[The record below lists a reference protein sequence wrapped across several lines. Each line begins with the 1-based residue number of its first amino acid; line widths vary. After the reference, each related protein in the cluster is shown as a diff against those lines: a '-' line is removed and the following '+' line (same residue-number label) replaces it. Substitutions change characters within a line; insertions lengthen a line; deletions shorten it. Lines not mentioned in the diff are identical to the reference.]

1 MAESSE
7 VLMSVLSTIRVPR
20 PGDRVHK
27 DECALSF
34 ASPESEG
41 GLYVCM
47 NSFLGFGSCFVE
59 RHHARTGQR
68 AYLHIKRTRK
78 PHTPKEDD
86 GSTGSGDPPKK
97 KPTRLAI
104 GIEGGFDVEQEQYE
118 EEVKV
123 VLFPDRQEVTSDDL
137 ATMPDVVR
145 ERVSLSMAG
154 LLAADSVSQA
164 LQVQQWDG
172 EVRQESKH
180 AAELKQLDN
189 GVKIPP
195 SGWKC
200 EVCDLQENLWMNL
213 TDGKILCGRRYF
225 DGSGGNNH
233 ALQYF
238 QESGYPLAVK
248 LGTITP
254 DGADVYSYDEDDMVL
269 DSKLAEHLTHFG
281 IDMMTMEKTER
292 TMTELEIAVNQRVG
306 EWEVIQ
312 ESGTTLRPL
321 WGPGLTGM
329 KNLGN
334 SCYLNSVMQVLFTIP
349 DFQEKYVSSI
359 DKILDEAPSDPSQD
373 FKTQVAKLGYGLL
386 SGEYSKPAPDPGD
399 DPSASSEPRG
409 DQVGIAPRMFKALV
423 GRGHPEFSTNRQQDA
438 QEFFLH
444 FINMVERNCR
454 SGPNPSEAF
463 RFLVEERIV
472 CQQSQKAKYTQRVD
486 YIVQLP
492 VPMDQATNTEELQE
506 AERLRDEAESSGNPP
521 PVAPRAQIPF
531 SACMNALSE
540 PETLTDFWS
549 SAVQG
554 KTTATKTTR
563 FASFPDYLVIQI
575 KKFTFGLDWVPKKL
589 DVSID
594 VPDTLDLSDLRGTG
608 PQPEEELLPE
618 VAPPPLMTP
627 DVEVKAPVLDES
639 TVSQLCEMGFPLEA
653 CRKAVYYTGNT
664 GIDAAMN
671 WVMGHM
677 DDADFAAPLVL
688 PGSSSAPGSTPTES
702 LSEEH
707 LATIVSMGFSRDQAS
722 RALKATSNILERA
735 VDWIFSH
742 LDDLESMEVSEGGRS
757 EGVSEASR
765 DVPPGPRVRDGP
777 GKYELFA
784 FISHMGTSTMC
795 GHYVCHIKKD
805 QHGDNIILDC
815 GKSPLREVEWKLN
828 NNLVLHKDKSGRQ
841 RKANLDISTRARID
855 GNLLKISN
863 LKSNDSGTY
872 TCNKFSH
879 TLYVAS
885 AHANPS
891 TVLHN
896 SDTKLSCD
904 ITGNFKKVFHWISPK
919 SEKYD
924 GNEVTLKNVTSDF
937 EGVWSCHI
945 KNEKQEDLIKLSV
958 TISVVGPL
966 ITKQEVFITE
976 GGTAVL
982 PCVLLNFKGLS
993 LTGGSWTHSNSGV
1006 QLVTLM
1012 RKEGIL
1018 QWNKTNVSTGKVA
1031 FSDKELSTVFNVT
1044 LKKVKLADAGVYV
1057 CSLLFENGKSLNAEL
1072 TLRVSKRDGSAPGI
1086 DSDGSTVQTNM
1097 QTPILGLPKWIWIAG
1112 GVGAFCLIV
1121 LVVVIVWVCRRNK
1134 RMKREIKKSM
1144 RQPRNYCTCNRTR
1157 RQPGKSPGKRER
1169 PPPLPRHQY
1178 NSLNE

>member
-1 MAESSE
+1 SGHRGVLYLVILWLEEMAEVSE
-7 VLMSVLSTIRVPR
+7 VLMSVLSTVRVPR

-27 DECALSF
+27 DECAFSF

-47 NSFLGFGSCFVE
+47 NSFLGFGGQFVE

-68 AYLHIKRTRK
+68 AYLHITRTRK
-78 PHTPKEDD
+78 
-86 GSTGSGDPPKK
+86 
-97 KPTRLAI
+97 A
-104 GIEGGFDVEQEQYE
+104 Q
-118 EEVKV
+118 
-123 VLFPDRQEVTSDDL
+123 VTSVL
-137 ATMPDVVR
+137 PLMSR
-145 ERVSLSMAG
+145 IRRLNLKWLSAPVECT
-154 LLAADSVSQA
+154 AVTT
-164 LQVQQWDG
+164 WDG

-195 SGWKC
+195 SGWRC

-213 TDGKILCGRRYF
+213 TDGKVLCGRRYF

-233 ALQYF
+233 ALQHF
-238 QESGYPLAVK
+238 QQTGYPLAVK

-269 DSKLAEHLTHFG
+269 DSKLAEHLSHFG
-281 IDMMTMEKTER
+281 IDMMTMEKVR
-292 TMTELEIAVNQRVG
+292 MNQRVG

-312 ESGTTLRPL
+312 ESGATLRPL

-349 DFQEKYVSSI
+349 DFQEKSVPVSV
-359 DKILDEAPSDPSQD
+359 
-373 FKTQVAKLGYGLL
+373 TL
-386 SGEYSKPAPDPGD
+386 SVMDGNAFFFQ
-399 DPSASSEPRG
+399 G

-438 QEFFLH
+438 QEFLLH

-454 SGPNPSEAF
+454 SGANPSEAF

-492 VPMDQATNTEELQE
+492 VPMDQATNTDELQE
-506 AERLRDEAESSGNPP
+506 AERLREEAEASGNPP
-521 PVAPRAQIPF
+521 PAAPRARIPF
-531 SACMNALSE
+531 SVCLDALSE

-594 VPDTLDLSDLRGTG
+594 VPDTLDLSALRGTG
-608 PQPEEELLPE
+608 QQPGEELLPE
-618 VAPPPLMTP
+618 VAPCVLYSKRHLCTCMFLS
-627 DVEVKAPVLDES
+627 APVLDDS
-639 TVSQLCEMGFPLEA
+639 TVSQLCEMGFPMEA

-677 DDADFAAPLVL
+677 DDPDFSAPFVL
-688 PGSSSAPGSTPTES
+688 PGCSSAPGSTPTES
-702 LSEEH
+702 ASEEH

-722 RALKATSNILERA
+722 RALRATSNVLERA

-757 EGVSEASR
+757 EGGSEASR
-765 DVPPGPRVRDGP
+765 DPPPGPRVRDGP

-805 QHGDNIILDC
+805 QQWVIF
-815 GKSPLREVEWKLN
+815 
-828 NNLVLHKDKSGRQ
+828 
-841 RKANLDISTRARID
+841 
-855 GNLLKISN
+855 
-863 LKSNDSGTY
+863 NDQ
-872 TCNKFSH
+872 
-879 TLYVAS
+879 
-885 AHANPS
+885 
-891 TVLHN
+891 
-896 SDTKLSCD
+896 
-904 ITGNFKKVFHWISPK
+904 KVCA
-919 SEKYD
+919 SEKPP
-924 GNEVTLKNVTSDF
+924 K
-937 EGVWSCHI
+937 
-945 KNEKQEDLIKLSV
+945 DLGYLY
-958 TISVVGPL
+958 
-966 ITKQEVFITE
+966 FY
-976 GGTAVL
+976 
-982 PCVLLNFKGLS
+982 
-993 LTGGSWTHSNSGV
+993 
-1006 QLVTLM
+1006 
-1012 RKEGIL
+1012 RR
-1018 QWNKTNVSTGKVA
+1018 VA
-1031 FSDKELSTVFNVT
+1031 E
-1044 LKKVKLADAGVYV
+1044 
-1057 CSLLFENGKSLNAEL
+1057 
-1072 TLRVSKRDGSAPGI
+1072 
-1086 DSDGSTVQTNM
+1086 
-1097 QTPILGLPKWIWIAG
+1097 
-1112 GVGAFCLIV
+1112 
-1121 LVVVIVWVCRRNK
+1121 
-1134 RMKREIKKSM
+1134 
-1144 RQPRNYCTCNRTR
+1144 
-1157 RQPGKSPGKRER
+1157 
-1169 PPPLPRHQY
+1169 
-1178 NSLNE
+1178 

>member
-1 MAESSE
+1 MADVGE
-7 VLMSVLSTIRVPR
+7 VLMSVLSTIRVPK

-34 ASPESEG
+34 STPESEG

-47 NSFLGFGSCFVE
+47 NSFLGFGSQYVD
-59 RHHARTGQR
+59 RHHARSGQR
-68 AYLHIKRTRK
+68 AYLHITRTRK
-78 PHTPKEDD
+78 KEDD
-86 GSTGSGDPPKK
+86 SNSGSGHPPKK

-104 GIEGGFDVEQEQYE
+104 GIEGGFDVEQDQYE
-118 EEVKV
+118 EDVKV
-123 VLFPDRQEVTSDDL
+123 VIWPDRQEVTSEDL

-145 ERVSLSMAG
+145 ERVRCVVLS
-154 LLAADSVSQA
+154 DSVSHT

-172 EVRQESKH
+172 EVRQESRH
-180 AAELKQLDN
+180 AADLKQLEN
-189 GVKIPP
+189 GIKIPP
-195 SGWKC
+195 SGWRC

-213 TDGKILCGRRYF
+213 TDGKVLCGRRYF

-233 ALQYF
+233 ALLHF
-238 QESGYPLAVK
+238 QETGYPLAVK

-269 DSKLAEHLTHFG
+269 DSKLPEHLSHFG

-321 WGPGLTGM
+321 FGPGLTGM

-349 DFQEKYVSSI
+349 DFQNKLRDWYIVGCAVMSALFI
-359 DKILDEAPSDPSQD
+359 HNR
-373 FKTQVAKLGYGLL
+373 AKLGYGLL

-399 DPSASSEPRG
+399 ENGASEPRG
-409 DQVGIAPRMFKALV
+409 DQIGIAPQMFKALV

-438 QEFFLH
+438 QEFLLH

-506 AERLRDEAESSGNPP
+506 AERRHEEGDSS
-521 PVAPRAQIPF
+521 APTVRAQIPF
-531 SACMNALSE
+531 TACMAALSE

-549 SAVQG
+549 SAVQA

-594 VPDTLDLSDLRGTG
+594 VPDTLDLSALLATG
-608 PQPEEELLPE
+608 QQPGEELLPE

-627 DVEVKAPVLDES
+627 DVEVKGILGSHGNEEDDSLYSPLFSHAAPVLDDS

-671 WVMGHM
+671 WIMSHM
-677 DDADFAAPLVL
+677 DDPDFSAPLVL
-688 PGSSSAPGSTPTES
+688 PGCSSGPGTTPTES

-707 LATIVSMGFSRDQAS
+707 LATIVSMGFSRDQATK
-722 RALKATSNILERA
+722 ALRATSNILDRA

-742 LDDLESMEVSEGGRS
+742 LDDLESMDVSEGGRS
-757 EGVSEASR
+757 AAESEGGR
-765 DVPPGPRVRDGP
+765 DPPPGPRVRDGP

-805 QHGDNIILDC
+805 QQWVIF
-815 GKSPLREVEWKLN
+815 
-828 NNLVLHKDKSGRQ
+828 
-841 RKANLDISTRARID
+841 
-855 GNLLKISN
+855 
-863 LKSNDSGTY
+863 NDQ
-872 TCNKFSH
+872 
-879 TLYVAS
+879 
-885 AHANPS
+885 
-891 TVLHN
+891 
-896 SDTKLSCD
+896 
-904 ITGNFKKVFHWISPK
+904 KVCA
-919 SEKYD
+919 SEKPP
-924 GNEVTLKNVTSDF
+924 K
-937 EGVWSCHI
+937 
-945 KNEKQEDLIKLSV
+945 DLGYLY
-958 TISVVGPL
+958 
-966 ITKQEVFITE
+966 FY
-976 GGTAVL
+976 
-982 PCVLLNFKGLS
+982 
-993 LTGGSWTHSNSGV
+993 
-1006 QLVTLM
+1006 
-1012 RKEGIL
+1012 RR
-1018 QWNKTNVSTGKVA
+1018 VA
-1031 FSDKELSTVFNVT
+1031 E
-1044 LKKVKLADAGVYV
+1044 
-1057 CSLLFENGKSLNAEL
+1057 
-1072 TLRVSKRDGSAPGI
+1072 
-1086 DSDGSTVQTNM
+1086 
-1097 QTPILGLPKWIWIAG
+1097 
-1112 GVGAFCLIV
+1112 
-1121 LVVVIVWVCRRNK
+1121 
-1134 RMKREIKKSM
+1134 
-1144 RQPRNYCTCNRTR
+1144 
-1157 RQPGKSPGKRER
+1157 
-1169 PPPLPRHQY
+1169 
-1178 NSLNE
+1178 

>member
-1 MAESSE
+1 MAELNE

-27 DECALSF
+27 DECAFSF

-47 NSFLGFGSCFVE
+47 NTFLGFGSQYVD
-59 RHHARTGQR
+59 RHYRKTGQK
-68 AYLHIKRTRK
+68 AYLHIKRTRR
-78 PHTPKEDD
+78 KEDD
-86 GSTGSGDPPKK
+86 NSSGSGDPPKK

-104 GIEGGFDVEQEQYE
+104 GIEGGFDVEQDQYDE
-118 EEVKV
+118 DVKV
-123 VLFPDRQEVTSDDL
+123 VLLPDRQEVTSEDL

-154 LLAADSVSQA
+154 LMAADSVSHT

-180 AAELKQLDN
+180 AADLQQLDN

-213 TDGKILCGRRYF
+213 TDGKVLCGRRYF

-233 ALQYF
+233 ALQHF
-238 QESGYPLAVK
+238 QQTGYPLAVK

-269 DSKLAEHLTHFG
+269 DSKLPEHLAHFG

-334 SCYLNSVMQVLFTIP
+334 SCYLNSVMQVLFTVP
-349 DFQEKYVSSI
+349 DFQRKYVSNI
-359 DKILDEAPSDPSQD
+359 EKIFEDAPSDPTQD
-373 FKTQVAKLGYGLL
+373 FKTQVIFCEQWYL
-386 SGEYSKPAPDPGD
+386 
-399 DPSASSEPRG
+399 
-409 DQVGIAPRMFKALV
+409 GIAPRMFKALI

-438 QEFFLH
+438 QEFLLH

-454 SGPNPSEAF
+454 SGENPSEAF

-492 VPMDQATNTEELQE
+492 VPMDQATNKEELQE
-506 AERLRDEAESSGNPP
+506 AERVREAAEAAGAPTPP
-521 PVAPRAQIPF
+521 APRACIPF
-531 SACMNALSE
+531 TACLAALSE

-549 SAVQG
+549 SAVQS

-563 FASFPDYLVIQI
+563 FASFPDYLIIQI

-594 VPDTLDLSDLRGTG
+594 VPDTLDLSALCGTG
-608 PQPEEELLPE
+608 QQPGEELLPE
-618 VAPPPLMTP
+618 VAPPPLITP
-627 DVEVKAPVLDES
+627 DVEVKGILGSHGNEEDDSGSCSCHPSPAPVLDDS

-677 DDADFAAPLVL
+677 DDPAC
-688 PGSSSAPGSTPTES
+688 SSAPGSTPTETI
-702 LSEEH
+702 SEEH
-707 LATIVSMGFSRDQAS
+707 LATIVSMGFSRDQAT
-722 RALKATSNILERA
+722 RALRATSNVLERA

-757 EGVSEASR
+757 AGESEGSR
-765 DVPPGPRVRDGP
+765 EPPPGPRVRDGP

-805 QHGDNIILDC
+805 QQWVIF
-815 GKSPLREVEWKLN
+815 
-828 NNLVLHKDKSGRQ
+828 
-841 RKANLDISTRARID
+841 
-855 GNLLKISN
+855 
-863 LKSNDSGTY
+863 NDQ
-872 TCNKFSH
+872 
-879 TLYVAS
+879 
-885 AHANPS
+885 
-891 TVLHN
+891 
-896 SDTKLSCD
+896 
-904 ITGNFKKVFHWISPK
+904 KVCA
-919 SEKYD
+919 SEKPP
-924 GNEVTLKNVTSDF
+924 K
-937 EGVWSCHI
+937 
-945 KNEKQEDLIKLSV
+945 DLGYLY
-958 TISVVGPL
+958 
-966 ITKQEVFITE
+966 FY
-976 GGTAVL
+976 
-982 PCVLLNFKGLS
+982 
-993 LTGGSWTHSNSGV
+993 
-1006 QLVTLM
+1006 
-1012 RKEGIL
+1012 R
-1018 QWNKTNVSTGKVA
+1018 
-1031 FSDKELSTVFNVT
+1031 
-1044 LKKVKLADAGVYV
+1044 
-1057 CSLLFENGKSLNAEL
+1057 
-1072 TLRVSKRDGSAPGI
+1072 RVS
-1086 DSDGSTVQTNM
+1086 
-1097 QTPILGLPKWIWIAG
+1097 
-1112 GVGAFCLIV
+1112 
-1121 LVVVIVWVCRRNK
+1121 
-1134 RMKREIKKSM
+1134 E
-1144 RQPRNYCTCNRTR
+1144 
-1157 RQPGKSPGKRER
+1157 
-1169 PPPLPRHQY
+1169 
-1178 NSLNE
+1178 

>member
-1 MAESSE
+1 MAEVSE
-7 VLMSVLSTIRVPR
+7 VLMSVLSTVRVPR

-27 DECALSF
+27 DECAFSF

-47 NSFLGFGSCFVE
+47 NSFLGFGGQFVE

-68 AYLHIKRTRK
+68 AYLHITRTRK
-78 PHTPKEDD
+78 KEDD
-86 GSTGSGDPPKK
+86 NSSGSGDPPKK

-118 EEVKV
+118 EDVKV
-123 VLFPDRQEVTSDDL
+123 VLFPDRQEVTSEDL

-154 LLAADSVSQA
+154 LLAADSVSHA

-195 SGWKC
+195 SGWRC

-213 TDGKILCGRRYF
+213 TDGKVLCGRRYF

-233 ALQYF
+233 ALQHF
-238 QESGYPLAVK
+238 QQTGYPLAVK

-269 DSKLAEHLTHFG
+269 DSKLAEHLSHFG

-312 ESGTTLRPL
+312 ESGATLRPL

-349 DFQEKYVSSI
+349 DFQEKSVPVSV
-359 DKILDEAPSDPSQD
+359 
-373 FKTQVAKLGYGLL
+373 TL
-386 SGEYSKPAPDPGD
+386 SVMDGNAFFFQ
-399 DPSASSEPRG
+399 G

-438 QEFFLH
+438 QEFLLH

-454 SGPNPSEAF
+454 SGANPSEAF

-492 VPMDQATNTEELQE
+492 VPMDQATNTDELQE
-506 AERLRDEAESSGNPP
+506 AERLREEAEASGNPP
-521 PVAPRAQIPF
+521 PAAPRARIPF
-531 SACMNALSE
+531 SVCLDALSE

-594 VPDTLDLSDLRGTG
+594 VPDTLDLSALRGTG
-608 PQPEEELLPE
+608 QQPGEELLPE

-627 DVEVKAPVLDES
+627 DVEVKGILGSRGNEEDDSLYSPLLCQSVSPVLDDS
-639 TVSQLCEMGFPLEA
+639 TVSQLCEMGFPMEA

-677 DDADFAAPLVL
+677 DDPDFSAPFVL
-688 PGSSSAPGSTPTES
+688 PGCSSAPGSTPTES
-702 LSEEH
+702 ASEEH

-722 RALKATSNILERA
+722 RALRATSNVLERA

-757 EGVSEASR
+757 EGGSEASR
-765 DVPPGPRVRDGP
+765 DPPPGPRVRDGP

-805 QHGDNIILDC
+805 QQWVIF
-815 GKSPLREVEWKLN
+815 
-828 NNLVLHKDKSGRQ
+828 
-841 RKANLDISTRARID
+841 
-855 GNLLKISN
+855 
-863 LKSNDSGTY
+863 NDQ
-872 TCNKFSH
+872 
-879 TLYVAS
+879 
-885 AHANPS
+885 
-891 TVLHN
+891 
-896 SDTKLSCD
+896 
-904 ITGNFKKVFHWISPK
+904 KVCA
-919 SEKYD
+919 SEKPP
-924 GNEVTLKNVTSDF
+924 K
-937 EGVWSCHI
+937 
-945 KNEKQEDLIKLSV
+945 DLGYLY
-958 TISVVGPL
+958 
-966 ITKQEVFITE
+966 FY
-976 GGTAVL
+976 
-982 PCVLLNFKGLS
+982 
-993 LTGGSWTHSNSGV
+993 
-1006 QLVTLM
+1006 
-1012 RKEGIL
+1012 RR
-1018 QWNKTNVSTGKVA
+1018 VA
-1031 FSDKELSTVFNVT
+1031 E
-1044 LKKVKLADAGVYV
+1044 
-1057 CSLLFENGKSLNAEL
+1057 
-1072 TLRVSKRDGSAPGI
+1072 
-1086 DSDGSTVQTNM
+1086 
-1097 QTPILGLPKWIWIAG
+1097 
-1112 GVGAFCLIV
+1112 
-1121 LVVVIVWVCRRNK
+1121 
-1134 RMKREIKKSM
+1134 
-1144 RQPRNYCTCNRTR
+1144 
-1157 RQPGKSPGKRER
+1157 
-1169 PPPLPRHQY
+1169 
-1178 NSLNE
+1178 

>member
-1 MAESSE
+1 MADISE

-47 NSFLGFGSCFVE
+47 NSFLGFGSRFVE
-59 RHHARTGQR
+59 RHHAKTGQR
-68 AYLHIKRTRK
+68 AYLHIKRTLK
-78 PHTPKEDD
+78 PHTQKEED

-104 GIEGGFDVEQEQYE
+104 GIEGGFDVEQEQYD
-118 EEVKV
+118 EEVSV
-123 VLFPDRQEVTSDDL
+123 VIFPDKQRVTSEDL

-154 LLAADSVSQA
+154 FLAADSVSHA

-189 GVKIPP
+189 GIKIPP
-195 SGWKC
+195 SGWRC

-213 TDGKILCGRRYF
+213 TDGKVLCGRRYF

-233 ALQYF
+233 ALQHF
-238 QESGYPLAVK
+238 QETGYPLAVK

-269 DSKLAEHLTHFG
+269 DPKLAEHLTHFG
-281 IDMMTMEKTER
+281 IDMMTMEKTEH

-349 DFQEKYVSSI
+349 DFQEKYVSNI
-359 DKILDEAPSDPSQD
+359 DKILDEAPGDPTQD

-386 SGEYSKPAPDPGD
+386 SGEYSKPAPDPAD
-399 DPSASSEPRG
+399 DPNTSSEPRG
-409 DQVGIAPRMFKALV
+409 DQIGIAPRMFKALV

-444 FINMVERNCR
+444 FVNMVERNCR
-454 SGPNPSEAF
+454 SGSNPSEAF

-506 AERLRDEAESSGNPP
+506 AERLREEAEASGTTPP
-521 PVAPRAQIPF
+521 AAPRARIPF
-531 SACMNALSE
+531 TVCLEALSE

-549 SAVQG
+549 SAVQS
-554 KTTATKTTR
+554 KTTATKATR

-594 VPDTLDLSDLRGTG
+594 VPDTLDLSELRATG
-608 PQPEEELLPE
+608 QQPGEELLPE
-618 VAPPPLMTP
+618 VAPPPLVTP
-627 DVEVKAPVLDES
+627 DVEVKGILGSHGNEEDDSLYSPLLSPVLDES

-653 CRKAVYYTGNT
+653 CRKAVYFTGNT

-671 WVMGHM
+671 WVMSHM
-677 DDADFAAPLVL
+677 DDPDFSAPLVL
-688 PGSSSAPGSTPTES
+688 PGSSSAPGTTPTES

-707 LATIVSMGFSRDQAS
+707 LATIVSMGFSRDQAT

-757 EGVSEASR
+757 EGASEASR
-765 DVPPGPRVRDGP
+765 DPPPGPRVRDGA

-784 FISHMGTSTMC
+784 FVSHMGTSTMC

-805 QHGDNIILDC
+805 QQWVIF
-815 GKSPLREVEWKLN
+815 
-828 NNLVLHKDKSGRQ
+828 
-841 RKANLDISTRARID
+841 
-855 GNLLKISN
+855 
-863 LKSNDSGTY
+863 NDQ
-872 TCNKFSH
+872 
-879 TLYVAS
+879 
-885 AHANPS
+885 
-891 TVLHN
+891 
-896 SDTKLSCD
+896 
-904 ITGNFKKVFHWISPK
+904 KVCA
-919 SEKYD
+919 SEKPP
-924 GNEVTLKNVTSDF
+924 K
-937 EGVWSCHI
+937 
-945 KNEKQEDLIKLSV
+945 DLGYLY
-958 TISVVGPL
+958 
-966 ITKQEVFITE
+966 FY
-976 GGTAVL
+976 
-982 PCVLLNFKGLS
+982 
-993 LTGGSWTHSNSGV
+993 
-1006 QLVTLM
+1006 
-1012 RKEGIL
+1012 RR
-1018 QWNKTNVSTGKVA
+1018 VA
-1031 FSDKELSTVFNVT
+1031 E
-1044 LKKVKLADAGVYV
+1044 
-1057 CSLLFENGKSLNAEL
+1057 
-1072 TLRVSKRDGSAPGI
+1072 
-1086 DSDGSTVQTNM
+1086 
-1097 QTPILGLPKWIWIAG
+1097 
-1112 GVGAFCLIV
+1112 
-1121 LVVVIVWVCRRNK
+1121 
-1134 RMKREIKKSM
+1134 
-1144 RQPRNYCTCNRTR
+1144 
-1157 RQPGKSPGKRER
+1157 
-1169 PPPLPRHQY
+1169 
-1178 NSLNE
+1178 

>member
-1 MAESSE
+1 MAEVSE
-7 VLMSVLSTIRVPR
+7 VLMSVLSTVRVPR

-27 DECALSF
+27 DECAFSF

-47 NSFLGFGSCFVE
+47 NSFLGFGGQFVE

-68 AYLHIKRTRK
+68 AYLHITRTRK
-78 PHTPKEDD
+78 KEDD
-86 GSTGSGDPPKK
+86 NSSGSGDPPKK

-118 EEVKV
+118 EDVKV
-123 VLFPDRQEVTSDDL
+123 VLFPDRQEVTSEDL

-154 LLAADSVSQA
+154 LLAADSVSHA

-195 SGWKC
+195 SGWRC

-213 TDGKILCGRRYF
+213 TDGKVLCGRRYF

-233 ALQYF
+233 ALQHF
-238 QESGYPLAVK
+238 QQTGYPLAVK

-269 DSKLAEHLTHFG
+269 DSKLAEHLSHFG

-312 ESGTTLRPL
+312 ESGATLRPL

-349 DFQEKYVSSI
+349 DFQEKSVPVMSSTF
-359 DKILDEAPSDPSQD
+359 L
-373 FKTQVAKLGYGLL
+373 FGRAKLGYGVL
-386 SGEYSKPAPDPGD
+386 SGEYSKPTPDPGD
-399 DPSASSEPRG
+399 DPSG

-438 QEFFLH
+438 QEFLLH

-454 SGPNPSEAF
+454 SGANPSEAF

-492 VPMDQATNTEELQE
+492 VPMDQATNTDELQE
-506 AERLRDEAESSGNPP
+506 AERLREEAEASGNPP
-521 PVAPRAQIPF
+521 PAAPRARIPF
-531 SACMNALSE
+531 SVCLDALSE

-594 VPDTLDLSDLRGTG
+594 VPDTLDLSALRGTG
-608 PQPEEELLPE
+608 QQPGEELLPE

-627 DVEVKAPVLDES
+627 DVEVKAPVLDDS
-639 TVSQLCEMGFPLEA
+639 TVSQLCEMGFPMEA

-677 DDADFAAPLVL
+677 DDPGKRKPLKLGAANVHFSAPFVL
-688 PGSSSAPGSTPTES
+688 PGCSSAPGSTPTES
-702 LSEEH
+702 ASEEH

-722 RALKATSNILERA
+722 RALRATSNVLERA

-757 EGVSEASR
+757 EGGSEASR
-765 DVPPGPRVRDGP
+765 DPPPGPRVRDGP
-777 GKYELFA
+777 GSECIF
-784 FISHMGTSTMC
+784 
-795 GHYVCHIKKD
+795 
-805 QHGDNIILDC
+805 
-815 GKSPLREVEWKLN
+815 
-828 NNLVLHKDKSGRQ
+828 
-841 RKANLDISTRARID
+841 
-855 GNLLKISN
+855 
-863 LKSNDSGTY
+863 
-872 TCNKFSH
+872 TCLCKHQFWIVSSWNAVKR
-879 TLYVAS
+879 VAS
-885 AHANPS
+885 FS
-891 TVLHN
+891 VLEWTVWVGG
-896 SDTKLSCD
+896 D
-904 ITGNFKKVFHWISPK
+904 IHYSRDQTG
-919 SEKYD
+919 D
-924 GNEVTLKNVTSDF
+924 
-937 EGVWSCHI
+937 
-945 KNEKQEDLIKLSV
+945 LSV
-958 TISVVGPL
+958 T
-966 ITKQEVFITE
+966 
-976 GGTAVL
+976 
-982 PCVLLNFKGLS
+982 
-993 LTGGSWTHSNSGV
+993 
-1006 QLVTLM
+1006 
-1012 RKEGIL
+1012 
-1018 QWNKTNVSTGKVA
+1018 
-1031 FSDKELSTVFNVT
+1031 
-1044 LKKVKLADAGVYV
+1044 
-1057 CSLLFENGKSLNAEL
+1057 
-1072 TLRVSKRDGSAPGI
+1072 
-1086 DSDGSTVQTNM
+1086 
-1097 QTPILGLPKWIWIAG
+1097 
-1112 GVGAFCLIV
+1112 
-1121 LVVVIVWVCRRNK
+1121 
-1134 RMKREIKKSM
+1134 
-1144 RQPRNYCTCNRTR
+1144 
-1157 RQPGKSPGKRER
+1157 R
-1169 PPPLPRHQY
+1169 PVP
-1178 NSLNE
+1178 